1 METKQ
6 IISWLLDK
14 AARAQDHSYARMLN
28 QAAKRLKEL
37 EEKQRWIPVAE
48 RLPEL
53 YQECFVL
60 VKMKYEWEKDYEYN
74 VDSGCYVGEHGY
86 IGNFNTNNDWNE
98 GQDDIQIT
106 HWMPLP
112 EPPKE
117 VEGGKNGTFL
127 SILL

>member
-86 IGNFNTNNDWNE
+86 IGNFNTYNDWNE

-117 VEGGKNGTFL
+117 VDNG
-127 SILL
+127 